1 MIVEYIRYQ
10 VPDDE
15 TDPFEAA
22 YQSAAA
28 SLEASPHCQRYE
40 IARCTD
46 DPGAYIVRIEWDSA
60 EGHLQGF
67 RRSPEFQSFF
77 AAVRPYV
84 DMIEEMRHYAS
95 RPAARLDRA
104 GVLCSPRARPSG
116 RGVSAVAPDPV
127 NACALTATQ
136 SAAGADIGTVGTQV
150 GSDTRTVTL
159 TTLSLLPAPAALA
172 DRAFDIK
179 AVC

>member
-46 DPGAYIVRIEWDSA
+46 GPGRV
-60 EGHLQGF
+60 H
-67 RRSPEFQSFF
+67 
-77 AAVRPYV
+77 RP
-84 DMIEEMRHYAS
+84 H
-95 RPAARLDRA
+95 
-104 GVLCSPRARPSG
+104 
-116 RGVSAVAPDPV
+116 
-127 NACALTATQ
+127 
-136 SAAGADIGTVGTQV
+136 
-150 GSDTRTVTL
+150 
-159 TTLSLLPAPAALA
+159 
-172 DRAFDIK
+172 
-179 AVC
+179 